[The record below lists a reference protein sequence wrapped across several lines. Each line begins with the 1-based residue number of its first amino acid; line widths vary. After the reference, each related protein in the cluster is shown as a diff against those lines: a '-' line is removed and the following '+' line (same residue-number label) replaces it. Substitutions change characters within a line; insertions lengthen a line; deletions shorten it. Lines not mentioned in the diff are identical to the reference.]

1 MFRKQVKCYNCGFL
15 AWYAPK
21 ATPEEEPITLDELKY
36 IKELEIFG
44 FYECRERIRKQL
56 ANGTYPDVSTLTCAR
71 RVWSYYEYTKE
82 QVSDLLSKKRKCPY
96 YFPYNPSYSPFEHR
110 ELQREAKTQR
120 LLVISTLLGALIG
133 ALAAITAQ
141 LITR

>member
-1 MFRKQVKCYNCGFL
+1 MFRMQVKCYNCGFL
-15 AWYAPK
+15 AWYAAK
-21 ATPEEEPITLDELKY
+21 ATPDEEPVTLDELKY

-56 ANGTYPDVSTLTCAR
+56 ASSTYPDVDTLTCTR

-82 QVSDLLSKKRKCPY
+82 QVSGLLNTKRKCPY
-96 YFPYNPSYSPFEHR
+96 YFPYNPSYSPVEHK

-120 LLVISTLLGALIG
+120 LLIIGTLSGALIG
-133 ALAAITAQ
+133 ALAAVVTQ
-141 LITR
+141 LIIR